1 VTNRSIFNRNY
12 SSYQSDGTTVYLAN
26 GQGVVTNPAPEAT
39 LTAGGTLVAG
49 MCVAASG
56 NFVVPATA
64 LSGVTAAQFSP
75 IGFASAGATTGQD
88 VLINLDGVVTIS
100 DINIT
105 AESALV
111 PGQYYYLSKF
121 QGEIVRF
128 STASGIISGSGS
140 NAYAASSPVGLAI
153 TGTQLSVEISPP
165 VLLYTGG

>member
-12 SSYQSDGTTVYLAN
+12 TSYQSDGTTVYLAN

-39 LTAGGTLVAG
+39 LTAGGALIAG

-56 NFVVPATA
+56 NFVVPAIA

-75 IGFASAGATTGQD
+75 VGFASTAASTGQS
-88 VLINLDGVVTIS
+88 VVINLDGVVTVS

-111 PGQYYYLSKF
+111 PGEYYYLSKF
-121 QGEIVRF
+121 QGEIVRY

-140 NAYAASSPVGLAI
+140 NAYAASSPVGLAL

-165 VLLYTGG
+165 VLLYTGS